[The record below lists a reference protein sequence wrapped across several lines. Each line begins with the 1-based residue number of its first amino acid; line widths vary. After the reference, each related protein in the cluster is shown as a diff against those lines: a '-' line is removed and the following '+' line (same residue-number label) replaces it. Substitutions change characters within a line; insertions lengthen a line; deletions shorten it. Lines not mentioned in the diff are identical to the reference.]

1 VAVIKQIVSHK
12 SLRRM
17 INLW

>member
-12 SLRRM
+12 RRM